1 MAVAAYRPYA
11 TVGGRAAA
19 AVAADFGV
27 VNAVQVCVAAVA
39 VVGLVVEA
47 RLALAASA
55 DEALLAPFVLLGR

>member
-19 AVAADFGV
+19 AVAADLGV
-27 VNAVQVCVAAVA
+27 VSAVPVCVAVVA
-39 VVGLVVEA
+39 VVCVVVEA
-47 RLALAASA
+47 RLALAASV